1 MILKLYGECALS
13 YSYAYAYA
21 YAYPSLMQVGD
32 DILKQKQLIEAV
44 ASQYS
49 AAKKT
54 QSVEDELHAE
64 VAELVLVGVID
75 MLRMISLQQG
85 VNARK
90 QGRLPHELKT
100 SYHRGFYSRTCVL
113 HNFKNL
119 HMSFG

>member
-1 MILKLYGECALS
+1 
-13 YSYAYAYA
+13 
-21 YAYPSLMQVGD
+21 MQVGD

-49 AAKKT
+49 ATKKT
-54 QSVEDELHAE
+54 QSVEDELYAE

-113 HNFKNL
+113 PNFKNL